1 MKKLFPVLL
10 AASLAVVALPVQAED
25 TKVVVVPMAADSGG
39 PGDWKHVSVSSL
51 GGIPRNSAT
60 RTGVKGA
67 SADYAC
73 GDIGRY
79 AEEGGFE
86 YLTVPIQLP
95 DGATIIGFTG
105 LICDTTDLHA
115 GRIMLMRSDFMELAT
130 TSTNAAETNS
140 TTLTKTTSVIK
151 AGCEVVDNSKYS
163 YFVYMGIDGNAGSA
177 LYPVSA
183 IVTLQ

>member
-1 MKKLFPVLL
+1 MKRLFPVLL
-10 AASLAVVALPVQAED
+10 AASLAVVAHPVQAED
-25 TKVVVVPMAADSGG
+25 TKVVVVPLAADSGG

-51 GGIPRNSAT
+51 GGIPRNSDT

-95 DGATIIGFTG
+95 DGATIVGFTA
-105 LICDTTDLHA
+105 LICDNTAEYYGSMSL
-115 GRIMLMRSDFMELAT
+115 RRSDTLVLAGT
-130 TSTNAAETNS
+130 QTGASETSS
-140 TTLTKTTSVIK
+140 TTLTKTGNVF
-151 AGCEVVDNSKYS
+151 ANGGQVVDNSK
-163 YFVYMGIDGNAGSA
+163 
-177 LYPVSA
+177 
-183 IVTLQ
+183 

>member
-1 MKKLFPVLL
+1 MRLFPLLL
-10 AASLAVVALPVQAED
+10 AASLSLVVSPVQAQD
-25 TKVVVVPMAADSGG
+25 NKVVVIPLNSVSSG

-51 GGIPRNSAT
+51 GGIPRNSDI
-60 RTGVKGA
+60 RTGV
-67 SADYAC
+67 SENC

-79 AEEGGFE
+79 AEEGVFE

-105 LICDTTDLHA
+105 LICDNTDLHA
-115 GRIMLMRSDFMELAT
+115 GKMMLMRSDFIELAIINT
-130 TSTNAAETNS
+130 NGPETSS
-140 TTLTKTTSVIK
+140 TTLSKTTSVIK
-151 AGCEVVDNSKYS
+151 EGYEVVDNSKYS
-163 YFVYMGIDGNAGSA
+163 YFVYMAISGAAGSA

>member
-1 MKKLFPVLL
+1 MKRLFPVLL
-10 AASLAVVALPVQAED
+10 AASLAVVAHPVQAED

-60 RTGVKGA
+60 RTGVLGS

-73 GDIGRY
+73 GDSGRY

-95 DGATIIGFTG
+95 DGATIVGFTA
-105 LICDTTDLHA
+105 LICDNTAEYYGSMSL
-115 GRIMLMRSDFMELAT
+115 RRSDTLVLAGT
-130 TSTNAAETNS
+130 QTGASETSS
-140 TTLTKTTSVIK
+140 TTLTKTGNVF
-151 AGCEVVDNSKYS
+151 ANGGQVVDNSK
-163 YFVYMGIDGNAGSA
+163 
-177 LYPVSA
+177 
-183 IVTLQ
+183 

>member
-1 MKKLFPVLL
+1 MKRLFPVLL
-10 AASLAVVALPVQAED
+10 AASLAVVAHPVQAED
-25 TKVVVVPMAADSGG
+25 TKVVVVPLAADSGG

-51 GGIPRNSAT
+51 GGIPRNSAI
-60 RTGVKGA
+60 RTGV
-67 SADYAC
+67 SVTC
-73 GDIGRY
+73 GDAGRY
-79 AEEGGFE
+79 AEDGGFE

-105 LICDTTDLHA
+105 LICDTTALHA
-115 GRIMLMRSDFMELAT
+115 GKMMLMRSDFITLAI
-130 TSTNAAETNS
+130 TSTTGAETS
-140 TTLTKTTSVIK
+140 SATLRKTTSDIK

-163 YFVYMGIDGNAGSA
+163 YFVYMSIDGNAGSA

>member
-10 AASLAVVALPVQAED
+10 AASLVVVALPVQAED
-25 TKVVVVPMAADSGG
+25 TKVVVVPMASDSGG

-51 GGIPRNSAT
+51 GGIPRNSAV
-60 RTGVKGA
+60 RTGVLKS

-86 YLTVPIQLP
+86 FLTVPVQLP

>member
-1 MKKLFPVLL
+1 MKRLFPVLL
-10 AASLAVVALPVQAED
+10 AASLAVVAHPVQAED
-25 TKVVVVPMAADSGG
+25 TKVVVVPLAADSGG

-60 RTGVKGA
+60 RTGVLGS

-95 DGATIIGFTG
+95 DGATIVGFTA
-105 LICDTTDLHA
+105 LICDNTAEYYGSMSL
-115 GRIMLMRSDFMELAT
+115 RRSDTLVLAGT
-130 TSTNAAETNS
+130 QTGASETSS
-140 TTLTKTTSVIK
+140 TTLTKTGNVF
-151 AGCEVVDNSKYS
+151 ANGGQVVDNSK
-163 YFVYMGIDGNAGSA
+163 
-177 LYPVSA
+177 
-183 IVTLQ
+183 

>member
-1 MKKLFPVLL
+1 MKRLFPVLL
-10 AASLAVVALPVQAED
+10 AASLAVVAHPVQAED
-25 TKVVVVPMAADSGG
+25 TKVVVVPLAADSGG

-60 RTGVKGA
+60 RTGVLGS

-73 GDIGRY
+73 GDSGRY

-105 LICDTTDLHA
+105 LICDTTALHA
-115 GRIMLMRSDFMELAT
+115 GKMMFRPPDLDTFTWRRVQA
-130 TSTNAAETNS
+130 
-140 TTLTKTTSVIK
+140 
-151 AGCEVVDNSKYS
+151 
-163 YFVYMGIDGNAGSA
+163 
-177 LYPVSA
+177 
-183 IVTLQ
+183 VTF

>member
-1 MKKLFPVLL
+1 MKRLFPVLL
-10 AASLAVVALPVQAED
+10 AASLAVVAHPVQAED

-60 RTGVKGA
+60 RTGVLGS

-95 DGATIIGFTG
+95 DGATIVGFTA
-105 LICDTTDLHA
+105 LICDNTAEYYGSMSL
-115 GRIMLMRSDFMELAT
+115 RRSDTLVLAGT
-130 TSTNAAETNS
+130 QTGASETSS
-140 TTLTKTTSVIK
+140 TTLTKTGNVF
-151 AGCEVVDNSKYS
+151 ANGGQVVDNSK
-163 YFVYMGIDGNAGSA
+163 
-177 LYPVSA
+177 
-183 IVTLQ
+183 

>member
-25 TKVVVVPMAADSGG
+25 TKVVVFPMAADSGG

-51 GGIPRNSAT
+51 GGIPRNSAV
-60 RTGVKGA
+60 RTGVLKS

-163 YFVYMGIDGNAGSA
+163 YFVYMAIDGNAGSA
-177 LYPVSA
+177 LYPVSV